1 MLLVLQKDVFI
12 ENEASQQCVTMRK
25 RFSTIMATIWF
36 NSLLKYLSCR
46 KLKCVT
52 PLQSAITRKREAPQ
66 PHVLI
71 FFLIFSSFSIKSIIS
86 RGKVFRDDP
95 KKSLFR
101 YILSLV
107 TKHQI
112 WHSWAMIIL
121 WDFFVNIFFIFS
133 IFLFLFFILL
143 IFFFFI
149 FIFIFFDGQR
159 WATIHIFFKKI
170 ECFGG
175 KLNSL

>member
-71 FFLIFSSFSIKSIIS
+71 FFLISSIFSEYIYIYIYFS
-86 RGKVFRDDP
+86 
-95 KKSLFR
+95 
-101 YILSLV
+101 
-107 TKHQI
+107 
-112 WHSWAMIIL
+112 
-121 WDFFVNIFFIFS
+121 FS
-133 IFLFLFFILL
+133 IFLFYFFVFLLFLFIYLFIL
-143 IFFFFI
+143 IGSNGPPYF
-149 FIFIFFDGQR
+149 R
-159 WATIHIFFKKI
+159 
-170 ECFGG
+170 
-175 KLNSL
+175 

>member
-71 FFLIFSSFSIKSIIS
+71 FFLISSIFSE
-86 RGKVFRDDP
+86 
-95 KKSLFR
+95 
-101 YILSLV
+101 YIYIYIF
-107 TKHQI
+107 HFQFFY
-112 WHSWAMIIL
+112 
-121 WDFFVNIFFIFS
+121 FFVFL
-133 IFLFLFFILL
+133 LFLFIYLFIL
-143 IFFFFI
+143 IGSNGPPYF
-149 FIFIFFDGQR
+149 R
-159 WATIHIFFKKI
+159 
-170 ECFGG
+170 
-175 KLNSL
+175 

>member
-1 MLLVLQKDVFI
+1 MT
-12 ENEASQQCVTMRK
+12 S
-25 RFSTIMATIWF
+25 
-36 NSLLKYLSCR
+36 
-46 KLKCVT
+46 
-52 PLQSAITRKREAPQ
+52 LQSAITRKREAPQ

-86 RGKVFRDDP
+86 RVKVFRDDP

-143 IFFFFI
+143 ILFFFI
-149 FIFIFFDGQR
+149 FIFIFFDWQR
-159 WATIHIFFKKI
+159 WATIHMLSCGMNNLVSLTRKLIQMDYINLNKDVWMVKMAIEQKI
-170 ECFGG
+170 
-175 KLNSL
+175 

>member
-1 MLLVLQKDVFI
+1 MLLVLQKGVFI

-121 WDFFVNIFFIFS
+121 WGFFLNNILFIFS
-133 IFLFLFFILL
+133 IFLLCFLFFIIYLFIYLFL
-143 IFFFFI
+143 IGS
-149 FIFIFFDGQR
+149 DGPP
-159 WATIHIFFKKI
+159 
-170 ECFGG
+170 
-175 KLNSL
+175 

>member
-52 PLQSAITRKREAPQ
+52 PLQSVITRKREAPQ

-71 FFLIFSSFSIKSIIS
+71 FFLISSIFSE
-86 RGKVFRDDP
+86 
-95 KKSLFR
+95 
-101 YILSLV
+101 YIYIYIF
-107 TKHQI
+107 HFQ
-112 WHSWAMIIL
+112 
-121 WDFFVNIFFIFS
+121 FFYFIFLY
-133 IFLFLFFILL
+133 FCYFYLFIYLF
-143 IFFFFI
+143 
-149 FIFIFFDGQR
+149 
-159 WATIHIFFKKI
+159 
-170 ECFGG
+170 
-175 KLNSL
+175 